1 MTASLAIA
9 VVQLYSVDMRDAALD
24 DMRQQLAEA
33 RADRDRAEAR
43 CAELERRLEVIR
55 EVVK

>member
-9 VVQLYSVDMRDAALD
+9 VVPLYSVDMRDAALD

-33 RADRDRAEAR
+33 RTDRDRAEAR
-43 CAELERRLEVIR
+43 CVELELRMQQIR
-55 EVVK
+55 EVAR